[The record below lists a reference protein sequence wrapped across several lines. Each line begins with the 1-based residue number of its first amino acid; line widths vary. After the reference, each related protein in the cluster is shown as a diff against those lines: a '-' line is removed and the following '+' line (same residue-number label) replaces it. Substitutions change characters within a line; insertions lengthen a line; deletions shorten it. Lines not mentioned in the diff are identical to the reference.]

1 MHKKEKWYITAKKAD
16 FAALG
21 AAYGIDQVTARL
33 IRNRLDWP
41 SVPASAPKDGC
52 PETERE
58 KRNASDS
65 QPETIV
71 GLNAVGQYLYG
82 GLDDLHDP
90 ALMKGCPEAAAL
102 LAEKIQEQ
110 KKIRIIGDYDIDG
123 VCATYILYRAILA
136 CGGRVDY
143 EIPDRMKDG
152 YGLNLRLIELAYQEE
167 VDTILTCDNGI
178 AAIDEIAFAK
188 EKGMTV
194 IVTDHHEPLF
204 TTNDFHHTEGTSE
217 ADDKKRCSLQAAERN
232 NEDSAVRILSPA
244 EQRIYRLPPA
254 DVIVNPHQPGCSY
267 PYKKLCGAAVAW
279 KVICELRR
287 QMNSANVA
295 YRKER
300 TLPEHYEKEVSSQN
314 MDAGSSDRQLT
325 MEEKRSSS
333 ANGLTENLTDELLTF
348 AGFATVGDVMDLDGE
363 NRILVKEGLK
373 RLRTTNNPGMSAL
386 IRANELDPTSL
397 TSYHIGFVLGPCI
410 NASGRL
416 DTAKRSLRLL
426 LSETKEEAEKIAAEL
441 KELNDER
448 KTLTQQAVDTACAQ
462 IDSDESYTRDRVLV
476 LYLPDCHESI
486 AGIVAG
492 KVRERYYKP
501 VFVITDAHAASAY
514 AALNAESQET
524 ESMNDTETTGKDN
537 LAKGSGRS
545 IEAYSMFEEMVK
557 CQDLFLKFGGHPMA
571 AGFSLE
577 RSRIP
582 EMRRRLNENSTL
594 TDDDLTEKV
603 HIDVAMPIHY
613 ISGKVIDELS
623 LLEPFGKG
631 NEKPLFADTSL
642 SLLSARIIGKNKN
655 VVKMRVQ
662 NKNGYSIDALYFGD
676 PASFQEYL
684 TEKFGEHEVQNLFW
698 GRVNHIQMDFTYYP

>member
-1 MHKKEKWYITAKKAD
+1 MRKKEKWYITAKKAD

-21 AAYGIDQVTARL
+21 AAYGIDQMTARL
-33 IRNRLDWP
+33 IRNRLEWP
-41 SVPASAPKDGC
+41 SKTASALTDDGLA
-52 PETERE
+52 
-58 KRNASDS
+58 ASLKNSDAART

-71 GLNAVGQYLYG
+71 GLNAVGHYLHG
-82 GLDDLHDP
+82 GLEDLHDP

-102 LAEKIQEQ
+102 LIEKIRDQ

-136 CGGRVDY
+136 CGGCVDY
-143 EIPDRMKDG
+143 EIPHRMKDG
-152 YGLNLRLIELAYQEE
+152 YGLSMHLIELAYQEE

-178 AAIDEIAFAK
+178 SAIDEIAFAK

-204 TTNDFHHTEGTSE
+204 INGVFSHSGNSIE
-217 ADDKKRCSLQAAERN
+217 AVDQSLLSVQNMDIDRG
-232 NEDSAVRILSPA
+232 NEDQALRILSPT

-254 DVIVNPHQPGCSY
+254 DIIVNPHQPGCPY
-267 PYKKLCGAAVAW
+267 PYKKLCGATVAW
-279 KVICELRR
+279 KVIYELHE
-287 QMNSANVA
+287 QMCVTDKN
-295 YRKER
+295 RKGDFSR
-300 TLPEHYEKEVSSQN
+300 NLSQPCFAETA
-314 MDAGSSDRQLT
+314 DSQQD
-325 MEEKRSSS
+325 
-333 ANGLTENLTDELLTF
+333 GLTDGLIDDLLTF

-373 RLRTTNNPGMSAL
+373 RLRTTNNQGMAAL
-386 IRANELDPTSL
+386 IRANELNPESI

-416 DTAKRSLRLL
+416 DTAKRSLKLL
-426 LSETKEEAEKIAAEL
+426 LSESREEAEKIAGEL

-462 IDSDESYTRDRVLV
+462 IDSDASYEQDRVLV
-476 LYLPDCHESI
+476 IYLPACHESI

-492 KVRERYYKP
+492 KIRERYYKP
-501 VFVITDAHAASAY
+501 VFVITDA
-514 AALNAESQET
+514 E
-524 ESMNDTETTGKDN
+524 GC
-537 LAKGSGRS
+537 AKGSGRS

-557 CQDLFLKFGGHPMA
+557 YQDLFLKFGGHPMA

-577 RSRIP
+577 QNRIP
-582 EMRRRLNENSTL
+582 EMRRRLNENCTL
-594 TDDDLTEKV
+594 TEDDLTEKV

-613 ISGKVIDELS
+613 ISEKVIDELS

-631 NEKPLFADTSL
+631 NEKPLFADTAL
-642 SLLSARIIGKNKN
+642 QVLSARIIGKNKN
-655 VVKMRVQ
+655 VVKMQVR

-676 PASFQEYL
+676 PAPFQEYL
-684 TEKFGEHEVQNLFW
+684 TEKYGQYEVQNLFW
-698 GRVNHIQMDFTYYP
+698 GRPNQIRMDFTYYPSVNEYMGRKSLQIVIKNYR

>member
-1 MHKKEKWYITAKKAD
+1 MRKKEKWYITAKKAD

-33 IRNRLDWP
+33 IRNRLEWP
-41 SVPASAPKDGC
+41 SVTAPAPTEDC
-52 PETERE
+52 PEDAIKNRDAAHT
-58 KRNASDS
+58 
-65 QPETIV
+65 QPEPIV
-71 GLNAVGQYLYG
+71 GLNAVGHYLHG
-82 GLDDLHDP
+82 GLEDLHDP
-90 ALMKGCPEAAAL
+90 ALMKGCPEAAKL
-102 LAEKIQEQ
+102 LTEKIRDQ

-136 CGGRVDY
+136 CGGCVDY
-143 EIPDRMKDG
+143 EIPHRMKDG
-152 YGLNLRLIELAYQEE
+152 YGLSMHLIELAYQEE

-178 AAIDEIAFAK
+178 AAIDEIAFAR

-204 TTNDFHHTEGTSE
+204 ITEVFNHSKSTPE
-217 ADDKKRCSLQAAERN
+217 AGDKNLLSVQYTDRD
-232 NEDSAVRILSPA
+232 NEDNADNAVHVSVPS

-254 DVIVNPHQPGCSY
+254 DIIVNPHQPGCPY

-279 KVICELRR
+279 KVIFELHR
-287 QMNSANVA
+287 QI
-295 YRKER
+295 
-300 TLPEHYEKEVSSQN
+300 EKAK
-314 MDAGSSDRQLT
+314 MKAGSSNSQPT
-325 MEEKRSSS
+325 MEETCDPSVS
-333 ANGLTENLTDELLTF
+333 GLTEKLIDDLLTF

-373 RLRTTNNPGMSAL
+373 RLRTTNNQGMAAL
-386 IRANELDPTSL
+386 IRANELNQESV

-416 DTAKRSLRLL
+416 DTAKRSLKLL
-426 LSETKEEAEKIAAEL
+426 LSETRAEAEKIAGEL

-462 IDSDESYTRDRVLV
+462 IDSDAGYEQDRVLV
-476 LYLPDCHESI
+476 IYLPTCHESI

-492 KVRERYYKP
+492 KIRERYYKP
-501 VFVITDAHAASAY
+501 VFVITDA
-514 AALNAESQET
+514 E
-524 ESMNDTETTGKDN
+524 GC
-537 LAKGSGRS
+537 AKGSGRS

-577 RSRIP
+577 QSCIP
-582 EMRRRLNENSTL
+582 EMRRRLNENCTL
-594 TDDDLTEKV
+594 TEDDLTEKV

-613 ISGKVIDELS
+613 ISEKVIDELS

-631 NEKPLFADTSL
+631 NEKPLFADTAL
-642 SLLSARIIGKNKN
+642 QVLSARIIGKNKN
-655 VVKMRVQ
+655 VVKMQVR
-662 NKNGYSIDALYFGD
+662 NKNGYSIEALYFGD
-676 PASFQEYL
+676 PAPFQEYL
-684 TEKFGEHEVQNLFW
+684 TEKYGESEVQNLFW
-698 GRVNHIQMDFTYYP
+698 GRPNQIRMDFTYYPSVNEYMGRKSLQIVIKNYR

>member
-1 MHKKEKWYITAKKAD
+1 MRKKEKWYITAKKAD

-33 IRNRLDWP
+33 IRNRLEWP
-41 SVPASAPKDGC
+41 SVPAPTPALTDDRL
-52 PETERE
+52 ETSVKNRDAA
-58 KRNASDS
+58 RT

-71 GLNAVGQYLYG
+71 GLNAVGHYLHG
-82 GLDDLHDP
+82 GLEDLHDP

-102 LAEKIQEQ
+102 LIEKIRDQ

-136 CGGRVDY
+136 CGGCVDY
-143 EIPDRMKDG
+143 EIPHRMKDG
-152 YGLNLRLIELAYQEE
+152 YGLSMHLIELAYQEE

-178 AAIDEIAFAK
+178 SAIDEIAFAR

-204 TTNDFHHTEGTSE
+204 VTGDSIDIRNVD
-217 ADDKKRCSLQAAERN
+217 AAVCV
-232 NEDSAVRILSPA
+232 SVPS

-254 DVIVNPHQPGCSY
+254 DIIVNPHQPGCPY

-279 KVICELRR
+279 KVICELHE
-287 QMNSANVA
+287 QICVSDKD
-295 YRKER
+295 RK
-300 TLPEHYEKEVSSQN
+300 N
-314 MDAGSSDRQLT
+314 AGAQQD
-325 MEEKRSSS
+325 
-333 ANGLTENLTDELLTF
+333 GLTTGLIDELLTF

-373 RLRTTNNPGMSAL
+373 RLRTTNNQGMAAL
-386 IRANELDPTSL
+386 IRANELNQESV

-416 DTAKRSLRLL
+416 DTAKRSLKLL
-426 LSETKEEAEKIAAEL
+426 LSETRAEAEKIAGEL

-462 IDSDESYTRDRVLV
+462 IDSDAGYEQDRVLV
-476 LYLPDCHESI
+476 IYLPACHESI

-492 KVRERYYKP
+492 KIRERYYKP
-501 VFVITDAHAASAY
+501 VFVITDA
-514 AALNAESQET
+514 E
-524 ESMNDTETTGKDN
+524 GC
-537 LAKGSGRS
+537 AKGSGRS

-577 RSRIP
+577 QSRIP
-582 EMRRRLNENSTL
+582 EMRRRLNENCTL
-594 TDDDLTEKV
+594 TEDDLTEKV

-613 ISGKVIDELS
+613 ISEKVIDELS

-631 NEKPLFADTSL
+631 NEKPLFADTAL
-642 SLLSARIIGKNKN
+642 QVLSARIIGKNKN
-655 VVKMRVQ
+655 VIKMQVR
-662 NKNGYSIDALYFGD
+662 NKNGYSIEALYFGD
-676 PASFQEYL
+676 PAPFQEYL
-684 TEKFGEHEVQNLFW
+684 TEKYGEYEVQNLFW
-698 GRVNHIQMDFTYYP
+698 GRPNQIRMDFTYYPSVNEYMGRKSLQIVIKNYR

>member
-1 MHKKEKWYITAKKAD
+1 MRKKEKWYIAAKKAD

-33 IRNRLDWP
+33 IRNRLEWP
-41 SVPASAPKDGC
+41 SAAASASPDDPSITADENCAGS
-52 PETERE
+52 ETPSE
-58 KRNASDS
+58 S
-65 QPETIV
+65 IV
-71 GLNAVGQYLYG
+71 GLNAVGRYLHG
-82 GLDDLHDP
+82 SLSDLHDP

-102 LAEKIQEQ
+102 LAEKIRTK

-123 VCATYILYRAILA
+123 VCATYILYRAILES
-136 CGGRVDY
+136 GGCVDY

-152 YGLNLRLIELAYQEE
+152 YGLNVHLIELAYQEQ

-178 AAIDEIAFAK
+178 AAIDEIACAK

-204 TTNDFHHTEGTSE
+204 QEE
-217 ADDKKRCSLQAAERN
+217 AGCRT
-232 NEDSAVRILSPA
+232 
-244 EQRIYRLPPA
+244 YRLPPA
-254 DVIVNPHQPGCSY
+254 DVLVNPHQPGCPY

-279 KVICELRR
+279 KLICELRR
-287 QMNSANVA
+287 Q
-295 YRKER
+295 
-300 TLPEHYEKEVSSQN
+300 TGG
-314 MDAGSSDRQLT
+314 D
-325 MEEKRSSS
+325 SSS
-333 ANGLTENLTDELLTF
+333 GLNGELVDQLLTF

-373 RLRTTNNPGMSAL
+373 RLRTTKNPGMAAL
-386 IRANELDPTSL
+386 IRVNGLNPETI

-416 DTAKRSLRLL
+416 DTAKRSLLLL
-426 LSETKEEAEKIAAEL
+426 LSGTKEEADEIAGQL

-448 KTLTQQAVDTACAQ
+448 KTLTQQAVNIACAQ
-462 IDSDESYTRDRVLV
+462 IDADESYMQDRVLV
-476 LYLPDCHESI
+476 VYLPACHESI

-492 KVRERYYKP
+492 KIRERYYKP
-501 VFVITDAHAASAY
+501 VFVITDSG
-514 AALNAESQET
+514 T
-524 ESMNDTETTGKDN
+524 I
-537 LAKGSGRS
+537 AKGSGRS

-582 EMRRRLNENSTL
+582 EMRQRLNENCTL
-594 TDDDLTEKV
+594 TENDLTEKV

-613 ISGKVIDELS
+613 ISEKVIGELS

-631 NEKPLFADTSL
+631 NEKPLFADTAL
-642 SLLSARIIGKNKN
+642 QLLSARIIGKNKN
-655 VVKMRVQ
+655 VVKMRVLD
-662 NKNGYSIDALYFGD
+662 KNGYSIDALYFGD
-676 PASFQEYL
+676 PAIFQEYL
-684 TEKFGEHEVQNLFW
+684 TEKYGEHEVQNLFW
-698 GRVNHIQMDFTYYP
+698 GRSSQIRMDFTYYPSINEYMGRKSLQIVIKNYR